1 MEMTLSRKVLNIAG
15 ILDYIA
21 GGFTFLLGAVIAGA
35 GVLAMNN
42 PEFAQDMP
50 TDLGVFTVLIIGI
63 ALAAGA
69 LLTMIYAH
77 LERAAAKNPA
87 KIMPVWVLSIL
98 SVLLNIGNLI
108 HNLRRTHPLLRVAH
122 GLHEVNQNLRIRP
135 HISGS
140 ILLTG
145 TPFRSLL
152 CPHQKGHALH
162 APSGRTQQ

>member
-63 ALAAGA
+63 ALTAGA

-108 HNLRRTHPLLRVAH
+108 HNLMMHVAIAEMGSCFT
-122 GLHEVNQNLRIRP
+122 GLAI
-135 HISGS
+135 S
-140 ILLTG
+140 ILMLVIANNI
-145 TPFRSLL
+145 
-152 CPHQKGHALH
+152 KKEA
-162 APSGRTQQ
+162 GR

>member
-1 MEMTLSRKVLNIAG
+1 
-15 ILDYIA
+15 
-21 GGFTFLLGAVIAGA
+21 
-35 GVLAMNN
+35 MNN

-98 SVLLNIGNLI
+98 SVS
-108 HNLRRTHPLLRVAH
+108 A
-122 GLHEVNQNLRIRP
+122 
-135 HISGS
+135 
-140 ILLTG
+140 
-145 TPFRSLL
+145 
-152 CPHQKGHALH
+152 
-162 APSGRTQQ
+162 

>member
-1 MEMTLSRKVLNIAG
+1 
-15 ILDYIA
+15 
-21 GGFTFLLGAVIAGA
+21 
-35 GVLAMNN
+35 MNN

-108 HNLRRTHPLLRVAH
+108 HNLMMHVAIAEMGSCFT
-122 GLHEVNQNLRIRP
+122 GLAI
-135 HISGS
+135 S
-140 ILLTG
+140 ILMLVIANNI
-145 TPFRSLL
+145 
-152 CPHQKGHALH
+152 KKEA
-162 APSGRTQQ
+162 GR